1 MYFYTMMVLA
11 DWQNQSRYISLQS
24 SDLMSGLTICG
35 ELKNEISTLDGENS
49 KLSVSKE
56 TSTSFVKTLIT
67 CNNLKFGVGIS
78 WHFWIERVSS
88 VNGDGEYPGLYRNL
102 SDLLF
107 SFLLLEDT
115 FTFTSNQMLRT
126 VQ

>member
-1 MYFYTMMVLA
+1 MMVLA